1 MRAIDLRTATDEEF
15 AAWSAEFLAAVD
27 DGSLRAEIDATI
39 DPEWNA
45 KYGDAAWE
53 TSLLLL
59 GISSPTDDGPKKG
72 ATPEL
77 TKFNPYHDELG
88 RFSDADSAVAGS
100 VSKVMVGVTAKA
112 EPALTAAVDAANAAT
127 HGEPAGR
134 EYLLKT
140 KDSLTEKLTKES
152 IERTEKARLDDPERA
167 HDRSRLARRQG
178 VRHGALHDDYPP
190 EVFAASTA
198 EHMDAMRAAGYVDD
212 SVRNSWQSNEYR
224 GINVVHRDPASEQRF
239 EVQYH
244 TPESYDT
251 KMANHVDYAIQRDP
265 ARSMDDRAAATDRIV
280 ERTSAVEI
288 PHNVDSIPSHGS
300 LP

>member
-1 MRAIDLRTATDEEF
+1 MRTIDLRTVTDEEF
-15 AAWSAEFLAAVD
+15 AAWSAELFAAVD
-27 DGSLRAEIDATI
+27 DSSLRAEYDAKV

-45 KYGDAAWE
+45 KYGDADWE

-59 GISSPTDDGPKKG
+59 GISSPTNSKKG
-72 ATPEL
+72 AAPEL

-88 RFSDADSAVAGS
+88 RFSDADSAGAGS

-134 EYLLKT
+134 QFLLKT

-152 IERTEKARLDDPERA
+152 IERTEKARLDDPNA
-167 HDRSRLARRQG
+167 PTIAPASLADKVYDT
-178 VRHGALHDDYPP
+178 VRYTTTYPP
-190 EVFAASTA
+190 EVFAASAA

-224 GINVVHRDPASEQRF
+224 GINVVYRDPASEQRF

-244 TPESYDT
+244 IPESYDT
-251 KMANHVDYAIQRDP
+251 NMANHVDYAIQRDP